1 MALPPVE
8 QWHER
13 ATVYGSFFQLSLSAE
28 ALPYVVDLN
37 YFPNAFL
44 KSAECVPFPGRLIK
58 REHTYLQRVVPKP
71 LPDTGGVK
79 NSWDLPFSYAKQYP
93 DLGYPVFGDGYY
105 TIYVEDFG
113 DEDEFI
119 DLFRVLEDL
128 SGLQRTFD
136 EWKRQ
141 KIDALQR
148 L

>member
-1 MALPPVE
+1 MTLPSVE
-8 QWHER
+8 QWQER
-13 ATVYGSFFQLSLSAE
+13 STVYGSYFQLSLSSE

-37 YFPNAFL
+37 YFPNTFL
-44 KSAECVPFPGRLIK
+44 RSTECVPFPGRLIK
-58 REHTYLQRVVPKP
+58 RHVVYLWRPVPKP
-71 LPDTGGVK
+71 LAGGGVK
-79 NSWDLPFSYAKQYP
+79 NAWDLPFLYAKQYP

-136 EWKRQ
+136 EWKQQ